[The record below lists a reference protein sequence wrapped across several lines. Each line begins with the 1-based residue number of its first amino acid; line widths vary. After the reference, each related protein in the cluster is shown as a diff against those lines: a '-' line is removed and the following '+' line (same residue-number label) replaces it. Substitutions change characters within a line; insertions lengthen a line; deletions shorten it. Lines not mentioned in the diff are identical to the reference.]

1 MVDEVISDRR
11 GQTPCQP
18 GGPAGADRPKP
29 PRRIL
34 VVDDNR
40 DGAAS
45 LALLLKIYG
54 HEARTAHDGLEAVT
68 SADHFRPEVVLMD
81 LGLPKLDGFE
91 AARRIRERTW
101 SEGIVLI
108 ALTGRDGEEDR
119 RRSLAAGFDHH
130 LVKPVDVAALT
141 KLLAA
146 SAAAND

>member
-1 MVDEVISDRR
+1 VKESVSISPR
-11 GQTPCQP
+11 QTPGQP
-18 GGPAGADRPKP
+18 GEAVDNHCPSAA
-29 PRRIL
+29 RRIL

-68 SADHFRPEVVLMD
+68 AADDFRPEVVLMD

-108 ALTGRDGEEDR
+108 ALTGRDEEEDR

-146 SAAAND
+146 SAAATD

>member
-1 MVDEVISDRR
+1 MVEGIVSNSYR
-11 GQTPCQP
+11 QTPGPP
-18 GGPAGADRPKP
+18 GGSGDNDRPRAG
-29 PRRIL
+29 RRIL
-34 VVDDNR
+34 VVDDNQ
-40 DGAAS
+40 DSAAS

-54 HEARTAHDGLEAVT
+54 HEAQTAHDGLEAVR
-68 SADHFRPEVVLMD
+68 AAEQFRPDVVLMD

-91 AARRIRERTW
+91 AARRIRERIW
-101 SEGIVLI
+101 SAGLVLI

-119 RRSLAAGFDHH
+119 SRSLAAGFDHH